1 MSVSGFSIRW
11 IHIGGVF
18 LYLTIFLIFPVHAA
32 TENEEVK
39 QYAIL
44 PGDTLMIT
52 IYNDEELSEGVE
64 RLVGEN
70 GVITIPYVDVDV
82 AVKNLSLEECK
93 REIIRRLK
101 EEEMY
106 HEPNLDISISK
117 FGRRAVQ
124 VTGYVEKPGEV
135 LFNDGDPMTIEEAI
149 AKAGGFARD
158 KRVNRN
164 RVKLTRTDQRGRKNT
179 IEVRVEDIM
188 EGKAKPV
195 YLEPNDIIEVTEKF
209 L

>member
-1 MSVSGFSIRW
+1 MSVFGLSIRR
-11 IHIGGVF
+11 ICVGKVF
-18 LYLTIFLIFPVHAA
+18 LYLAFFLVFPVCAA
-32 TENEEVK
+32 TEGEAVK
-39 QYAIL
+39 EYTIL
-44 PGDTLMIT
+44 PGDTLMVT
-52 IYNDEELSEGVE
+52 VYNDEELSEGVE
-64 RLVGEN
+64 RLVGEK

-82 AVKNLSLEECK
+82 VVRGLSLEECK

-106 HEPNLDISISK
+106 HEPNLDVSISR

-124 VTGYVEKPGEV
+124 ITGYVEKPGEV
-135 LFNDGDPMTIEEAI
+135 LFTDGDPMTIEEAI

-164 RVKLTRTDQRGRKNT
+164 RVKLTRTDESGRKNT

-195 YLEPNDIIEVTEKF
+195 YLEPNDIIEVTERF